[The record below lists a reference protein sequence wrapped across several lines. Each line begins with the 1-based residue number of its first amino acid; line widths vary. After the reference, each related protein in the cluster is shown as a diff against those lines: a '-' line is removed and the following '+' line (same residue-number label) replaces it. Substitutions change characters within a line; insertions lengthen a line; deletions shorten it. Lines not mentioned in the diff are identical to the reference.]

1 MPGTVFANH
10 RLKPLKVPSFG
21 GDKIKVEDLW
31 GLFESLVD
39 KSKKQVNL
47 KMARLRQ
54 CLFSSALESIRGL
67 GILEPEN
74 EEAKEIPQS
83 KFRDQRRQLRAYMD
97 QLVKMLQLQSNDVQ
111 GFEKFAD
118 LVRVTVVKLLSRGM
132 QWGTR

>member
-1 MPGTVFANH
+1 
-10 RLKPLKVPSFG
+10 
-21 GDKIKVEDLW
+21 
-31 GLFESLVD
+31 
-39 KSKKQVNL
+39 
-47 KMARLRQ
+47 MARLRQ